1 MAEFPAKAFSA
12 TPEDD
17 SRPEG
22 AESLAADVLIE
33 HASSSSSKTRS
44 SDIGRLSTE
53 AAGMHE
59 DFHGVSAHASTVEDA
74 ALQSQDR
81 RVCPQTTRFEGACSV
96 DRQEE
101 VVTNDNG
108 SGHGVSELLLQRG
121 FNLRID
127 TTLLEMDQD
136 DRPETPE
143 SILVVKEPVVDE
155 TTKTAAPKD
164 EHGHYTL
171 EFKREVVEYALR
183 LPAAARV
190 KPTCRAYA
198 ASGVSKDAVT
208 LWLRDAE
215 SGATPR
221 PRFTHSCKQCPRTG
235 PCKQGAGCNAGSGAA
250 SQQCQCEHGHQ
261 RHACRRGLCPARQ
274 LNAKASYGYHTDER
288 SPLCST
294 ADQARA
300 RACIGPKGTREAAGQ
315 WVDRPERRS
324 IT

>member
-1 MAEFPAKAFSA
+1 ME
-12 TPEDD
+12 T
-17 SRPEG
+17 G
-22 AESLAADVLIE
+22 
-33 HASSSSSKTRS
+33 
-44 SDIGRLSTE
+44 
-53 AAGMHE
+53 
-59 DFHGVSAHASTVEDA
+59 
-74 ALQSQDR
+74 
-81 RVCPQTTRFEGACSV
+81 
-96 DRQEE
+96 
-101 VVTNDNG
+101 
-108 SGHGVSELLLQRG
+108 
-121 FNLRID
+121 
-127 TTLLEMDQD
+127 QD

-155 TTKTAAPKD
+155 TTKKAAPKD

-198 ASGVSKDAVT
+198 ASGVSKVAVT

-250 SQQCQCEHGHQ
+250 SQQCEHGHQ

-274 LNAKASYGYHTDER
+274 LNAKASYGYHTDDEIAAVLDRGPSTRPRLYHAKGHTRGSWPMGRPTGAALHHVMKRAAAPGSGMHAR
-288 SPLCST
+288 SSL
-294 ADQARA
+294 
-300 RACIGPKGTREAAGQ
+300 GQ
-315 WVDRPERRS
+315 
-324 IT
+324 